1 MLKQLHRWSL
11 GMDKQFKPTLYW
23 ARDYLCVLEFKVI
36 HVSKTAPGYKQFR
49 TNSGDCNGLN
59 VKSMIG
65 TNRGWQE
72 HIDYI
77 RAVSPYS
84 NEPTAIRIKPTKKR

>member
-1 MLKQLHRWSL
+1 MLELK
-11 GMDKQFKPTLYW
+11 F
-23 ARDYLCVLEFKVI
+23 I
-36 HVSKTAPGYKQFR
+36 HVSKRAPGYKQFR
-49 TNSGDCNGLN
+49 TKGGNCNGLN

-84 NEPTAIRIKPTKKR
+84 NEPTAIRIKLTKTT